1 MAAGLSLTLEGDTR
15 AELALGRLAH
25 AVEDRGSL
33 LDVLGQYLE
42 SATIERFDREEGPDG
57 QAWDKSIRAR
67 EEGGK
72 TLNDDGYLKG
82 SITHNVRG
90 DTIEV
95 GTNLIYG
102 GVHQFGATIKAKNA
116 DRLAFFLPGGLGFVR
131 PLEVEIPARPYL
143 GIGAEDEE
151 ALIAEAQDEIA
162 RQAEWPA

>member
-1 MAAGLSLTLEGDTR
+1 MVAGLSLRLEGDTR

-25 AVEDRGSL
+25 AVEDRASL
-33 LDVLGQYLE
+33 LDVLGEYLE
-42 SATIERFDREEGPDG
+42 SATIERFDREEAPDG
-57 QAWDKSIRAR
+57 TAWSKSIRAR

-72 TLNDDGYLKG
+72 TLSNDGYLKG

-143 GIGAEDEE
+143 GIGAEDEAE
-151 ALIAEAQDEIA
+151 LLALTEDHVAGE
-162 RQAEWPA
+162 AEWPQ